1 MVENRHASS
10 KLRWSP
16 DDVVKRSARI
26 AGRALRESMTP
37 GWAGFGAAVMALF
50 QLLNV
55 LHAQTSNPRPAAA
68 TQAITRSPDAA
79 GASGILEGT
88 ATVACPRG
96 AIDCRD
102 RPYPVGLF
110 IHGEQRGLPPIHVDA
125 SPDFS
130 IALAPGTYTI
140 SSADVRSSWSL
151 PSLQPIDVAV
161 ASGQTTHVDVR
172 FEPGPQLGPQLPT
185 R

>member
-1 MVENRHASS
+1 MAPR
-10 KLRWSP
+10 
-16 DDVVKRSARI
+16 RSARSI
-26 AGRALRESMTP
+26 SMNRNKAI
-37 GWAGFGAAVMALF
+37 GGGSLAFGALVMALF
-50 QLLNV
+50 QLSNV
-55 LHAQTSNPRPAAA
+55 LHAQTSNLRPAPA
-68 TQAITRSPDAA
+68 TQAIAQPPDAA
-79 GASGILEGT
+79 GASGVLEGT
-88 ATVACPRG
+88 VTLACPRG

-110 IHGEQRGLPPIHVDA
+110 IQGEQRGLPPIHVDA
-125 SPDFS
+125 SPNFS

-161 ASGQTTHVDVR
+161 TSGQTTHVDVR
-172 FEPGPQLGPQLPT
+172 FELPGHQLPT

>member
-1 MVENRHASS
+1 
-10 KLRWSP
+10 
-16 DDVVKRSARI
+16 
-26 AGRALRESMTP
+26 MTP
-37 GWAGFGAAVMALF
+37 GRVGFGAAVMALF

-55 LHAQTSNPRPAAA
+55 LHAQTSDPRPAAFA
-68 TQAITRSPDAA
+68 TQAITQPPDAA
-79 GASGILEGT
+79 GASGVLEGT
-88 ATVACPRG
+88 VTVACARG

-110 IHGEQRGLPPIHVDA
+110 IQGEQRGIPPIHVDA
-125 SPDFS
+125 SPNFS

-140 SSADVRSSWSL
+140 SSADVRGSWSL

-172 FEPGPQLGPQLPT
+172 FQPPGLQLPT

>member
-1 MVENRHASS
+1 MFENRHTSS
-10 KLRWSP
+10 KLRWPP
-16 DDVVKRSARI
+16 DDVVKRSARK

-37 GWAGFGAAVMALF
+37 GWVGFGAAVMALF

-68 TQAITRSPDAA
+68 TQAITQPPNAA
-79 GASGILEGT
+79 GASGVLEGT
-88 ATVACPRG
+88 VTVACLRG

-110 IHGEQRGLPPIHVDA
+110 VQGEQRGIPPIHVYA
-125 SPDFS
+125 SPRFS
-130 IALAPGTYTI
+130 ITLSPGTYTI
-140 SSADVRSSWSL
+140 SSADVRGSWNL

-161 ASGQTTHVDVR
+161 ASGQTTHVDLR
-172 FEPGPQLGPQLPT
+172 FEPGPQLPP